1 MRAVSAWRIPPEAVR
16 AVPDVPV
23 EDKSINKI

>member
-1 MRAVSAWRIPPEAVR
+1 MRAVSAWRILQEAVR